1 MLRKVE
7 ADQDDTIIKEEDP
20 GKFKDES
27 TYPKWEVKFENYLS
41 TISGVNIVSLSYVVR
56 SHAYPDRTTDFQ
68 GDFIAE
74 TIIFTTLSGAHF
86 YADARKV
93 HQPLKI
99 NLVNDTAKRWIS
111 SIEKRT
117 NGRDNFNALRCH
129 YRDEVNVRRR
139 ITTEDHLQ

>member
-74 TIIFTTLSGAHF
+74 NIAYAPLRGAHF
-86 YADARKV
+86 RDDTRNV
-93 HQPLKI
+93 HHLL
-99 NLVNDTAKRWIS
+99 NNYLVDDTAGQWIS
-111 SIEKRT
+111 S
-117 NGRDNFNALRCH
+117 
-129 YRDEVNVRRR
+129 
-139 ITTEDHLQ
+139 